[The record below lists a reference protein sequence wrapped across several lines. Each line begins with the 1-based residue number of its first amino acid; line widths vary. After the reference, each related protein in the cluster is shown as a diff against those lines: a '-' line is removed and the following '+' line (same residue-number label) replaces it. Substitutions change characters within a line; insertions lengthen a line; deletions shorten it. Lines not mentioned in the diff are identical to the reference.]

1 MKTLEDIGEIVYI
14 EGLGYVIQSY
24 LNGEDIEIVLE
35 ENISMDMLDN
45 PEVIWNLMLFSG
57 YLSLAPD
64 KKVRFVNR
72 EVREFYIAE
81 FKRLAGYDSNK
92 FNGLIK
98 YLLAK
103 DIKNFKGLLG
113 EMFLKAVSF
122 YDVGTEEKYY
132 HNLML
137 GFSFGL
143 EEWYII
149 KSNREYGTGRVDLM
163 LKSKD
168 GKYPDYIF
176 EFKVS
181 KKRENLE
188 TDAVNALN
196 QIDEKQYGVELHNPV
211 KIGMSFFGKE
221 IEILVGM

>member
-1 MKTLEDIGEIVYI
+1 
-14 EGLGYVIQSY
+14 
-24 LNGEDIEIVLE
+24 
-35 ENISMDMLDN
+35 
-45 PEVIWNLMLFSG
+45 
-57 YLSLAPD
+57 LAPD